1 MTDDSHALTI
11 LDAGADSY
19 LLFKAL
25 SRQKEGSGVERYV
38 WESNN
43 FHENVASELLLLGR
57 VGPRLFDDRVQ

>member
-19 LLFKAL
+19 LLFEAL

-43 FHENVASELLLLGR
+43 FHENVASELLLLGK
-57 VGPRLFDDRVQ
+57 